1 MPSHVNNQKLQ
12 PRFLARRVSGMSR
25 SARVFAFTFTRF
37 TIDRRLLYHTRACI
51 HTYDSHTRPLIYRAA
66 AMHFSVRNTLARSR
80 ELLIEGYRAAA
91 NNYRKVDAM
100 CFSLKRAR
108 YSREKK
114 KNATLASAIVS
125 RYTFALHSRT
135 LDSWRNWSKIRV
147 WLLRVVRVWQYK
159 IKLKNDRVFFC
170 YK

>member
-51 HTYDSHTRPLIYRAA
+51 HTYDSHTRPLIYRVA

-108 YSREKK
+108 YSRGKK
-114 KNATLASAIVS
+114 KKRYARFRNSFAIHFCSALSYS
-125 RYTFALHSRT
+125 R
-135 LDSWRNWSKIRV
+135 
-147 WLLRVVRVWQYK
+147 LLE
-159 IKLKNDRVFFC
+159 KLEQD
-170 YK
+170 